1 MPRES
6 SKAGTGS
13 LTARV
18 TERLRRAILDA
29 EFGLGEALSE
39 DKLAAALGVS
49 RTPVRDSLTALQIQ
63 GLIDIKPQ
71 RGSFVFLPTAQD
83 VAELCEIRSILEVQA
98 LRLSV
103 ARHKEAALERLRK
116 GVEDMEAARAA
127 GDYLAVA
134 HADTDFHAALVENSG
149 NRYLVESYRLA
160 SGQVVALRSH
170 VLLAEGN
177 IRTQAVLEHKAIIA
191 AIENGNLTEAESILG
206 MHISKAIESY
216 NLALREDFLSRSYP
230 KRREQSIDLSFD
242 TQ

>member
-1 MPRES
+1 M
-6 SKAGTGS
+6 
-13 LTARV
+13 TARV

-83 VAELCEIRSILEVQA
+83 VAELCEIRSILEVQS

-103 ARHKEAALERLRK
+103 VRNKNAALARLHK
-116 GVEDMEAARAA
+116 AAEDMEAARAA

-177 IRTQAVLEHKAIIA
+177 IRAQAVLEHQAIIT
-191 AIENGNLTEAESILG
+191 AIENGNLTEAESILA

-216 NLALREDFLSRSYP
+216 NLALREDFLSKSYP
-230 KRREQSIDLSFD
+230 KRREQSIDLAFD